1 MDLFSL
7 PVVIIRF
14 LIGKCL
20 GSKRNLKSYFS
31 NDGTI
36 GINGCIGIIAVII
49 IAFIVNIVKSKQ

>member
-20 GSKRNLKSYFS
+20 GSKRNLKSYFT
-31 NDGTI
+31 DGWKVKNRFI
-36 GINGCIGIIAVII
+36 GVVAVII